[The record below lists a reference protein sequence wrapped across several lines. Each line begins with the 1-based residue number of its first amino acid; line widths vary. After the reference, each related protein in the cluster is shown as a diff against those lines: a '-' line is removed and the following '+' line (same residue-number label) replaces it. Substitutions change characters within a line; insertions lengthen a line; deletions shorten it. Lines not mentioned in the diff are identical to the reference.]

1 MGHARNC
8 TNVTLE
14 HYDSRTDRPQFV
26 ATFAVNAPILNALFQ
41 RDTWRK
47 GSSKSGGSYMYDS
60 KPRSNAHAVSSYRT
74 DYSSKS
80 GDGKRM
86 EIYKMTDI
94 ETSSKESTKEL
105 VEEQDRHL
113 QSNWPPGAVAPV
125 GYQSQY
131 PKGSI
136 V

>member
-1 MGHARNC
+1 ML
-8 TNVTLE
+8 TL
-14 HYDSRTDRPQFV
+14 TKFV

-41 RDTWRK
+41 RTTWSK
-47 GSSKSGGSYMYDS
+47 KDSKNSSYNYDS
-60 KPRSNAHAVSSYRT
+60 KPRNNSHTPPSYRT

-80 GDGKRM
+80 GDAKRM

-105 VEEQDRHL
+105 VEEQDRNL
-113 QSNWPPGAVAPV
+113 AANWPPGAVAPV
-125 GYQSQY
+125 GYQTQY
-131 PKGSI
+131 PKGAI